1 MVHWIWPPNYQNYI
15 LEKHYTSH
23 MPPQRIVQ
31 NYINSKGR
39 IMSALKYMGK
49 EGVNFLGGRTICIDL
64 FLVTKIEFIH
74 FQTLKFV
81 INPNLVLL
89 RFMLK

>member
-1 MVHWIWPPNYQNYI
+1 
-15 LEKHYTSH
+15 
-23 MPPQRIVQ
+23 
-31 NYINSKGR
+31 
-39 IMSALKYMGK
+39 MSALKYMGK